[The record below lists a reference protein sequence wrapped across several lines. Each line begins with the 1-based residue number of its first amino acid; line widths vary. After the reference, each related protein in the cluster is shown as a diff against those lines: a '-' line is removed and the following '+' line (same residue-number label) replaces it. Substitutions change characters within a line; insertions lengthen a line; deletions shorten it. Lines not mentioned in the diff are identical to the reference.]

1 MLFKKGSQYSRKDI
15 GWILLPEE
23 GRPPG
28 GDWDTGYVRVD
39 DKLIIFMNIGVPGT
53 TEHDF
58 NNFYDDEKKTI
69 TWYGKP
75 RSHSKQPIM
84 QKLLNSELQPFFF
97 ARWDN
102 KDPMFTFLGIGKII
116 SFKDGVPCLDGKKNE
131 VETIE
136 FQLTIEDTDSIIP
149 IKNRTN
155 ITEESLNK
163 KNLDSP
169 SSFALEKHLEDF
181 IIKNWNSTKLNDK
194 YDIFKENNKLAVQYN
209 TRSGPLDILAISKD
223 KNEFLVIELKKGR
236 ASDEVLGQIQRYMGH
251 IKNNLAK
258 DNQQVSGLI
267 IALEDDRNLQDAL
280 AVTSN
285 IKFMKYRIKFD
296 LVN

>member
-15 GWILLPEE
+15 GWILLPET
-23 GRPPG
+23 GRPAG
-28 GDWDTGYVRVD
+28 GDWDTGYVRIE

-58 NNFYDDEKKTI
+58 NNFYDDTKKTI

-75 RSHSKQPIM
+75 RSHSQQPIM
-84 QKLLNSELQPFFF
+84 QKLLNSELQPHFF

-136 FQLTIEDTDSIIP
+136 FQLTIEDSDAIIP

-163 KNLDSP
+163 KNLESP

-181 IIKNWNSTKLNDK
+181 IIKNWNTTRLNEN

-209 TRSGPLDILAISKD
+209 TRSGPLDILAINKD

-251 IKNNLAK
+251 VKNNLAK
-258 DNQQVSGLI
+258 ENQKVNGLI

-280 AVTSN
+280 TVTPN

-296 LVN
+296 LVD